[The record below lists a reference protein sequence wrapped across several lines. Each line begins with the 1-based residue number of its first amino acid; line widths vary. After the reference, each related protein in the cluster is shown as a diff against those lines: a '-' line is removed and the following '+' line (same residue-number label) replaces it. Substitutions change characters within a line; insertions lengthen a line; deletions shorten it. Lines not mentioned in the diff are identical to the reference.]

1 MFSKALALTAAA
13 VGVTALVA
21 ARRKKATKSRDSIT
35 PIDQGCTAYVT
46 RDGTV
51 VNVYE
56 HGAVVAE
63 YISSD
68 LAGGVDPDLV
78 INISPDLQAVAYE
91 GMKVEINERGK
102 YGGDPAIINVGL
114 HLIAPSCNWAP
125 LMAGRSSPEVRFSQ
139 AGAIIQG
146 VVDIAAMSA
155 AKLGI
160 A

>member
-21 ARRKKATKSRDSIT
+21 VRRKKASKARPSIT
-35 PIDQGCTAYVT
+35 PIDQGCTSYVT
-46 RDGTV
+46 SDGTV
-51 VNVYE
+51 VNVYQR
-56 HGAVVAE
+56 GAVVAD
-63 YISSD
+63 YIVSD
-68 LAGGVDPDLV
+68 LAGGVTPELV
-78 INISPDLQAVAYE
+78 INIDPDLQAVAYE

-102 YGGDPAIINVGL
+102 YGGDPAIISAGL
-114 HLIAPSCNWAP
+114 HLIAPSCDWAP
-125 LMAGRSSPEVRFSQ
+125 LMAGRSDPAVKFSQ
-139 AGAIIQG
+139 AGAIMQG